1 MIFLSILIDI
11 NLNNLI
17 NNKNMRRNKFPT
29 IAVYNN
35 LNKIYVNKF
44 RLASLLVKKLTV
56 IGTHNN
62 KNIAEK
68 YEFIP

>member
-1 MIFLSILIDI
+1 
-11 NLNNLI
+11 
-17 NNKNMRRNKFPT
+17 MRRNKFPT